1 MTADIIRRFIELLA
15 DVQPSLSEAVALDI
29 ERQLRH
35 EYQGERVYIAKNPH
49 NLHDIVRSR
58 FTGNNVGKLAYELKI
73 SRRTV
78 YRTVQKGHKSSLPT
92 QSGVK

>member
-1 MTADIIRRFIELLA
+1 MSADIIRRFIELLNEA
-15 DVQPSLSEAVALDI
+15 QPTFSEEQAASI

-35 EYQGERVYIAKNPH
+35 EYRGERVYIAKHPD

-58 FTGNNVGKLAYELKI
+58 FTGNNVGKLAAELKI

-78 YRTVQKGHKSSLPT
+78 YRSLKRGGKAP
-92 QSGVK
+92 

>member
-1 MTADIIRRFIELLA
+1 MSADIISRFIELLNA
-15 DVQPSLSEAVALDI
+15 AQPTFSEELATNI

-35 EYQGERVYIAKNPH
+35 EYRGERVYIAKHPD

-58 FTGNNVGKLAYELKI
+58 FTGNNVDKLAAELKI

-78 YRTVQKGHKSSLPT
+78 YRTVQKGHKFP
-92 QSGVK
+92 